1 MAWLTTIARNLAYN
15 SYNKNKRVILSDFGD
30 QKYDRQITDERDEGD
45 LFGVAKSL
53 LDEESYLILVLV
65 VVEGYKRREIS
76 KMLSMP
82 ISTVTY
88 KYKSALKII
97 EEKLT
102 KEGEKYGY

>member
-1 MAWLTTIARNLAYN
+1 M
-15 SYNKNKRVILSDFGD
+15 
-30 QKYDRQITDERDEGD
+30 
-45 LFGVAKSL
+45 
-53 LDEESYLILVLV
+53 V

-76 KMLSMP
+76 KMLSLP